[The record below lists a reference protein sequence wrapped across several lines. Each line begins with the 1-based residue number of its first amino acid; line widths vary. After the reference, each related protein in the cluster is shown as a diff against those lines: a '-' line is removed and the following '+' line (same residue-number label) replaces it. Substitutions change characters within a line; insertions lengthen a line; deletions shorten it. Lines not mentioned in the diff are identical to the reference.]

1 MTTADP
7 LVVEAVRG
15 DVVESSHLIDVAVSD
30 ADGTLVAFAGEP
42 DTVAFLRSV
51 SKPVQATVCT
61 ELGWEPPGKAQ
72 LAIACASHNGEPV
85 HVEAVRALLE
95 AAGVDESL
103 LQCPPATPSVVG
115 TPPPADARGRIY
127 HNCSGKHAAMLAS
140 MVANGWPPYTYPD
153 ADNELQRA
161 IRARIEGLTGTP
173 ARSVAEDGCG
183 VPTFAFTLSE
193 AAVMYGK
200 LPAEAPRALDA
211 MRAHPRLV
219 AGSNR
224 ICTAVMNLVS
234 GIVLKVGAEGLM
246 CGVVGESS
254 TGFALKA
261 RDGSS
266 RGREIAT
273 LCTLGMLGVL
283 GSVAPERI
291 MEEITPRILPGQGRH
306 PQLKC
311 SGRLKRA

>member
-1 MTTADP
+1 MKATEP

-15 DVVESSHLIDVAVSD
+15 DVVESTHLVDVVVVDPEGRILAR
-30 ADGTLVAFAGEP
+30 AGEA

-72 LAIACASHNGEPV
+72 LAVASASHNGENI
-85 HVEAVRALLE
+85 HVDAVRGTLE

-103 LQCPPATPSVVG
+103 LQCPPATPSILGPV
-115 TPPPADARGRIY
+115 PPDARGRIY
-127 HNCSGKHAAMLAS
+127 HNCSGKHAAMLAA
-140 MVANGWPPYTYPD
+140 MTANGWAPYTYPD
-153 ADNELQRA
+153 AGNDLQRA
-161 IRARIEGLTGTP
+161 VRARIEGLTGVR
-173 ARSVAEDGCG
+173 ARAVAEDGCG
-183 VPTFAFTLSE
+183 VPTFAFALSE
-193 AAVMYGK
+193 AAAMWAR
-200 LPAEAPRALDA
+200 LPAEAPRAIDA

-224 ICTAVMNLVS
+224 ICTAVMNSVS
-234 GIVLKVGAEGLM
+234 DVVLKVGAEGLM
-246 CGVVGESS
+246 CGALIEAR

-261 RDGSS
+261 RDGSA

-273 LCTLGMLGVL
+273 LCTLGMLGAL
-283 GSVAPERI
+283 GNIAPERI
-291 MEEITPRILPGQGRH
+291 MEEISPRILPGQGRH
-306 PQLKC
+306 PELKC